1 MENKTNKNLQSLFA
15 NVFVICFL
23 AFVIF
28 SSLNNNSIERT
39 TFVIEKGMSLN
50 SLTNVLYEEGII
62 GNKSFFKY
70 SVALRGLAENIP
82 TGTFAIEGNISN
94 AKLIHTIFDEGP
106 IRIKITLPEGLR
118 SEKVL
123 EKIENILETQNRRLL
138 TDSIFIEQFGI
149 KATSLEG
156 YLFPDTYYFFQG
168 MMIEEVLTIMINQF
182 WNNFNQ
188 TLIDRSNELELT
200 IHEVVTLAS
209 IIEGE
214 ALFDSERR
222 TISSVY
228 HNRLRKNIKLQADPT
243 IQYLFPD
250 GPKTLLT
257 KHLTISS
264 PYNTYIHYGLPP
276 GPINNPGIKSIE
288 AALYPEDTDYLY
300 FVAKGDGYHVFSTN
314 QSDHLKAKREYKKQ
328 KRIQ

>member
-28 SSLNNNSIERT
+28 SSLNNKSIERT

-70 SVALRGLAENIP
+70 SVALRGLAGNIP

-106 IRIKITLPEGLR
+106 FRIKITLPEGLR

-138 TDSIFIEQFGI
+138 SDSSFIEQFGI

-250 GPKTLLT
+250 GPKTLST

-300 FVAKGDGYHVFSTN
+300 FVAKGDGYNVFSTN

>member
-1 MENKTNKNLQSLFA
+1 MHAKNK
-15 NVFVICFL
+15 
-23 AFVIF
+23 
-28 SSLNNNSIERT
+28 
-39 TFVIEKGMSLN
+39 
-50 SLTNVLYEEGII
+50 
-62 GNKSFFKY
+62 
-70 SVALRGLAENIP
+70 NIP

-138 TDSIFIEQFGI
+138 TDSSFIEQFGI

>member
-28 SSLNNNSIERT
+28 SSLNNKSIERT

-149 KATSLEG
+149 S
-156 YLFPDTYYFFQG
+156 YFFRG
-168 MMIEEVLTIMINQF
+168 VLIS
-182 WNNFNQ
+182 
-188 TLIDRSNELELT
+188 RY
-200 IHEVVTLAS
+200 V
-209 IIEGE
+209 
-214 ALFDSERR
+214 LF
-222 TISSVY
+222 
-228 HNRLRKNIKLQADPT
+228 
-243 IQYLFPD
+243 
-250 GPKTLLT
+250 
-257 KHLTISS
+257 
-264 PYNTYIHYGLPP
+264 
-276 GPINNPGIKSIE
+276 
-288 AALYPEDTDYLY
+288 
-300 FVAKGDGYHVFSTN
+300 FSRH
-314 QSDHLKAKREYKKQ
+314 DD
-328 KRIQ
+328 

>member
-1 MENKTNKNLQSLFA
+1 MENKTNKNLQSLFV
-15 NVFVICFL
+15 NVFVLCFL

-28 SSLNNNSIERT
+28 SSLNNKSIERT
-39 TFVIEKGMSLN
+39 TFVIEKGMSLDN
-50 SLTNVLYEEGII
+50 LTNVLYEEGII

-70 SVALRGLAENIP
+70 SVALRGLAGNIP
-82 TGTFAIEGNISN
+82 TGTFAIGGNISN
-94 AKLIHTIFDEGP
+94 TKLIRTIFDEGP

-123 EKIENILETQNRRLL
+123 EKIENILETQNRGLL
-138 TDSIFIEQFGI
+138 TDSSFIEQFGI
-149 KATSLEG
+149 EATSLEG
-156 YLFPDTYYFFQG
+156 YLFPDTYYFFQDI
-168 MMIEEVLTIMINQF
+168 MIEEVLTIMINQF

-243 IQYLFPD
+243 IQYLFLD
-250 GPKTLLT
+250 GPKTLEI

>member
-15 NVFVICFL
+15 NVFVLCFL

-28 SSLNNNSIERT
+28 SSLNNKSIERT

-70 SVALRGLAENIP
+70 SVALRGLAGNIP

-138 TDSIFIEQFGI
+138 TDSSFIEQFGI

-209 IIEGE
+209 MIEGE
-214 ALFDSERR
+214 ALFDSERK

-250 GPKTLLT
+250 GPKTLST

>member
-15 NVFVICFL
+15 NVFVLCFL

-28 SSLNNNSIERT
+28 SSLNNKSIERT

-70 SVALRGLAENIP
+70 SVALRGLAGNIP
-82 TGTFAIEGNISN
+82 TGKFAIEGKISN

-138 TDSIFIEQFGI
+138 TDSSFIEQFGI

-250 GPKTLLT
+250 GPKTLST

>member
-1 MENKTNKNLQSLFA
+1 M
-15 NVFVICFL
+15 
-23 AFVIF
+23 
-28 SSLNNNSIERT
+28 
-39 TFVIEKGMSLN
+39 
-50 SLTNVLYEEGII
+50 
-62 GNKSFFKY
+62 
-70 SVALRGLAENIP
+70 
-82 TGTFAIEGNISN
+82 
-94 AKLIHTIFDEGP
+94 
-106 IRIKITLPEGLR
+106 
-118 SEKVL
+118 

-138 TDSIFIEQFGI
+138 TDSSFIEQFGI

-250 GPKTLLT
+250 GPKTLST

>member
-28 SSLNNNSIERT
+28 SSLNNKSIERT

-328 KRIQ
+328 KRIR

>member
-28 SSLNNNSIERT
+28 SSLNNKSIERT

-123 EKIENILETQNRRLL
+123 EKIENILETQNRGLL

-250 GPKTLLT
+250 GPKTLSI

-328 KRIQ
+328 KRIR

>member
-15 NVFVICFL
+15 NVFVLCFL

-28 SSLNNNSIERT
+28 SSLNNKSIERT

-50 SLTNVLYEEGII
+50 NLTNVLYEEGII

-70 SVALRGLAENIP
+70 SVVLRGLAGNIP

-94 AKLIHTIFDEGP
+94 AKLIRTIFDEGP
-106 IRIKITLPEGLR
+106 IRIKIMLPEGLR
-118 SEKVL
+118 SEKIL
-123 EKIENILETQNRRLL
+123 EKIENILETQNRELL
-138 TDSIFIEQFGI
+138 TDSSFIEQFGI
-149 KATSLEG
+149 EATSLEG
-156 YLFPDTYYFFQG
+156 YLFPDTYYFFQD
-168 MMIEEVLTIMINQF
+168 MTIDEVLTVMINQF

-228 HNRLRKNIKLQADPT
+228 HNRLKKKYKITGRSNNTVSIPRRTKDIAN
-243 IQYLFPD
+243 
-250 GPKTLLT
+250 KTLDNKL
-257 KHLTISS
+257 
-264 PYNTYIHYGLPP
+264 
-276 GPINNPGIKSIE
+276 SI
-288 AALYPEDTDYLY
+288 
-300 FVAKGDGYHVFSTN
+300 
-314 QSDHLKAKREYKKQ
+314 
-328 KRIQ
+328 

>member
-28 SSLNNNSIERT
+28 SSLNNKSIERT

-200 IHEVVTLAS
+200 VHEVVTLAS

>member
-15 NVFVICFL
+15 NVFVLCFL

-28 SSLNNNSIERT
+28 SSLNNKSIERT

-70 SVALRGLAENIP
+70 SVALRGLAGNIP

-138 TDSIFIEQFGI
+138 TDSSFIEQFGI

-188 TLIDRSNELELT
+188 TLIDKSNELELT

-250 GPKTLLT
+250 GPKTLST

-264 PYNTYIHYGLPP
+264 PYNTYIYHGLPP

-300 FVAKGDGYHVFSTN
+300 FVAKGDGYHIFSTN
-314 QSDHLKAKREYKKQ
+314 QSDHLRAKREYKKQ

>member
-15 NVFVICFL
+15 NVFVLCFL

-28 SSLNNNSIERT
+28 SSLNNKSIERT

-70 SVALRGLAENIP
+70 SVALRGLAGNIP

-138 TDSIFIEQFGI
+138 TDSSFIEQFGI

-250 GPKTLLT
+250 GPKTLST

-314 QSDHLKAKREYKKQ
+314 QSDHLRAKREYKKQ

>member
-1 MENKTNKNLQSLFA
+1 MKNKTNKNLQSLFA
-15 NVFVICFL
+15 NVFVLCFL

-28 SSLNNNSIERT
+28 SSLNNKSIERT

-82 TGTFAIEGNISN
+82 TGTFAIEGNISH
-94 AKLIHTIFDEGP
+94 AILIHTIFDEGP
-106 IRIKITLPEGLR
+106 IRIKLSLPEVLR

-138 TDSIFIEQFGI
+138 TDSSFIEQFGI

-250 GPKTLLT
+250 GPKTLST

>member
-15 NVFVICFL
+15 NVFVLCFL

-28 SSLNNNSIERT
+28 SSLNNKSIERT

-250 GPKTLLT
+250 GPKTLST

>member
-15 NVFVICFL
+15 NVFVLCFL

-28 SSLNNNSIERT
+28 SSLNNKSIERT

-138 TDSIFIEQFGI
+138 TDSSFIEQFGI
-149 KATSLEG
+149 KATYLEG

-250 GPKTLLT
+250 GPKTLST

>member
-1 MENKTNKNLQSLFA
+1 MENKTNKNLQSLFV
-15 NVFVICFL
+15 NVFVLCFL

-28 SSLNNNSIERT
+28 SSLNNKSIERT
-39 TFVIEKGMSLN
+39 TFVIEKGMSLDN
-50 SLTNVLYEEGII
+50 LTNVLYEEGII

-70 SVALRGLAENIP
+70 SVALRGLAGNIP

-94 AKLIHTIFDEGP
+94 AKLIRTIFDEGP

-123 EKIENILETQNRRLL
+123 EKIENILETQNRGLL
-138 TDSIFIEQFGI
+138 TDSSFIEQFGI
-149 KATSLEG
+149 EATSLEG
-156 YLFPDTYYFFQG
+156 YLFPDTYYFFQD

-243 IQYLFPD
+243 IQYLFLD
-250 GPKTLLT
+250 GPKTLEI

-264 PYNTYIHYGLPP
+264 PYNTYIYYGLPP

>member
-15 NVFVICFL
+15 NVFVLCFL

-28 SSLNNNSIERT
+28 SSLNNKSIERT

-70 SVALRGLAENIP
+70 SVALRGLAGNIP

-250 GPKTLLT
+250 GPKTLST

-328 KRIQ
+328 KRIR